1 MNIMNERAELI
12 EAVAKA
18 LTSFHR
24 GDWETLL
31 PDGRQRQREAAAELL
46 SLLDALGYKVVSKTR
61 GEACKHHI
69 PTKGEGTN

>member
-1 MNIMNERAELI
+1 MEGEMNIMLRNERAERI

-24 GDWETLL
+24 GDWETLS

-46 SLLDALGYKVVSKTR
+46 ALLDVLGYKVVSK
-61 GEACKHHI
+61 
-69 PTKGEGTN
+69 